1 MSYQRIFDF
10 SLMMFHQRALTIS
23 IRNDLIMVVT
33 VQTMHLTIT
42 IHFVFYHWFSPHVYL
57 PNDEFLLHP

>member
-1 MSYQRIFDF
+1 
-10 SLMMFHQRALTIS
+10 
-23 IRNDLIMVVT
+23 MVVT